1 MQSHLSHEP
10 AHRLKHD
17 SAYEIKTLVLLG
29 LGFGLVGLDR
39 WIVAPLFPHMMRD
52 LNLNFQQLGSLIGI
66 LSVAW
71 GIWAIAMGSVSD
83 RIGRKKILVVS
94 MVAFSLLSSLSGLAS
109 GFASLMLIRAVMGVA
124 EGAFTPASVAA
135 TGEASLPSR
144 RGFNQGLQL
153 SMFSLLG
160 LGFAPI
166 LATQLLR
173 IVPSWHW
180 VFMISAV
187 PGLIVAVL
195 ISRVLRD
202 KPKSELQG
210 PASAQARPRWTGLFG
225 SRNVWLAMLAI
236 LCAMSGIFV
245 VSAMVPT
252 YLVEVLHLDTQ
263 QMGFVVSAIGFGGFV
278 GSFGVAGISDSIG
291 RRNAALIAFIGAAV
305 FLYLFARTGA
315 NQLALFG
322 LLFGVSV
329 FALGLLGL
337 LSGPIATEAAPAGLV
352 ASSIGFVSGAG
363 EIFGGGLAP
372 AVAGFVAQHFGLPST
387 LTFALGGLIAGAV
400 VSLFLVE
407 TSPRRRDSAIPV
419 AAAGVPEDVV

>member
-1 MQSHLSHEP
+1 MNLALQ
-10 AHRLKHD
+10 HD
-17 SAYEIKTLVLLG
+17 TAYERKTLVLLG

-52 LNLNFQQLGSLIGI
+52 LGLNFQQLGSLIGV
-66 LSVAW
+66 LSVTW
-71 GIWAIAMGSVSD
+71 GIWAIAMGPVSD
-83 RIGRKKILVVS
+83 RIGRKKILVVT
-94 MVAFSLLSSLSGLAS
+94 MIAFSMLSSLSGLAS
-109 GFASLMLIRAVMGVA
+109 SFASLMLIRAVMGIA

-173 IVPSWHW
+173 VVPSWHW

-187 PGLIVAVL
+187 PGLIVAAL
-195 ISRVLRD
+195 IARSLRD
-202 KPKSELQG
+202 RPRSEL
-210 PASAQARPRWTGLFG
+210 ATATSNAVRPRWTTLFA
-225 SRNVWLAMLAI
+225 SRNVWLAMVAI
-236 LCAMSGIFV
+236 LCAMAGIFV

-263 QMGFVVSAIGFGGFV
+263 SMGFVVSAIGFGGFI
-278 GSFGVAGISDSIG
+278 GSFGVAGVSDYIG
-291 RRNAALIAFIGAAV
+291 RRNAAVIAFAAATVLLYV
-305 FLYLFARTGA
+305 FSRTGP
-315 NQLALFG
+315 NPQLLFV
-322 LLFGVSV
+322 LLFGISV

-352 ASSIGFVSGAG
+352 ASSVGVVSGTG

-372 AVAGFVAQHFGLPST
+372 VIAGFVAQHFGLAFT
-387 LTFALGGLIAGAV
+387 LDFALGGLIAGTA

-407 TSPRRRDSAIPV
+407 TAPRKLENRIAALGTSRDSV
-419 AAAGVPEDVV
+419 